1 MSETRMAQVT
11 SECAYVTVDTH
22 VGRARQL
29 LMKGAVFPADAP
41 EARHLLDSGMAV
53 LVGGDVTGGVDAD
66 GNPQAAVEG
75 DAPKAGEAPKST
87 PTKKTGAAEK
97 AGTAE
102 KTASKDADVEALRA
116 RAVKAGMDPD
126 EVKKA
131 SPEDLRA
138 ALKE

>member
-75 DAPKAGEAPKST
+75 DAPKAGEAPKAT

-97 AGTAE
+97 PTG
-102 KTASKDADVEALRA
+102 KDADVEALRA
-116 RAVKAGMDPD
+116 RAVKAGLDPD